1 MLKTIKNKL
10 IFLVVIFIITIV
22 SMGIY
27 SIKILNSIN
36 QKSTVIT
43 KDAIPGIIYSEEI
56 NVMKSKFRLL
66 EYNHIITTDQETM
79 QEKEKAME
87 EKNKEIQKNLELYFN
102 TIETEEDKQLFNM
115 VKEEWNKYLELH
127 NQIIALSRESKN
139 EEAMKIMMGESKESF
154 DKVSLYLTNMVEFNK
169 KATVDISLE
178 GDKEYNSAMKINI
191 SVIIL
196 LGIASV
202 IFGGIII
209 RSITHPLNLLK
220 SELDSLAE
228 RGGDLTKEIQVDS
241 EDEIKDLSVS
251 LNKFIQNLREIIKTV
266 NESSES
272 IEDVVEIIKDNV
284 TNLNSDIEEVSAT
297 TEQLA
302 ANMEETTASAE
313 EMLATSQE
321 IEQALNSIAQK
332 SQNGAIKA
340 GEINKRAEDT
350 KERVQASQKKTN
362 EIFNNTKIELK
373 EAIQSSKVV
382 EEINVLSESIMQI
395 TSQTNLLALNAAIEA
410 ARAGEAG
417 KGFSVVA
424 EEIRKLAEQ
433 SKDTVI
439 EIQNI
444 TGKVTDAV
452 KNLSNSSNKLLK
464 FMSVEVDSDYKNM
477 LDVADKY
484 SKDADFVDNLV
495 ADFSSSSEELLA
507 SLQDVIKT
515 IDGVAQAAGEGAG
528 GTTDIASSVLQV
540 NDKSNYVLENAL
552 KSKEDAQKLKDEIS
566 KFKI

>member
-10 IFLVVIFIITIV
+10 IFLVTIFVITII

-27 SIKILNSIN
+27 SVRTLDVVN
-36 QKSTVIT
+36 QKSTVI
-43 KDAIPGIIYSEEI
+43 AQEWVPAIIYSEEL
-56 NVMKSKFRLL
+56 NTMTSDFRLL
-66 EYNHIITTDQETM
+66 EYDHIIATSPETM

-87 EKNKEIQKNLELYFN
+87 QKNAEIQKKLDLYSE
-102 TIETEEDKQLFNM
+102 TIGTEDDKVLFNSI
-115 VKEEWNKYLELH
+115 KEEWNKYLEL
-127 NQIIALSRESKN
+127 NKQVITLSRELKT
-139 EEAMKIMMGESKESF
+139 EEVMNIMNNESKEAF
-154 DKVSLYLTNMVEFNK
+154 DKASSALVKLADLNVKMSEQESLNGDKQYS
-169 KATVDISLE
+169 ATV
-178 GDKEYNSAMKINI
+178 KINI
-191 SVIIL
+191 IIIVIL
-196 LGIASV
+196 SIASA
-202 IFGGIII
+202 IFGALIIKSI
-209 RSITHPLNLLK
+209 RRPLNILK
-220 SELDSLAE
+220 VELDSLSE
-228 RGGDLTKEIQVDS
+228 RGGDLTQEIKINS
-241 EDEIKDLSVS
+241 EDEISDLAKS
-251 LNKFIQNLREIIKTV
+251 LNKFIQNLREIIRTV
-266 NESSES
+266 NESSDD
-272 IEDVVEIIKDNV
+272 IENVVDIIKGNV

-302 ANMEETTASAE
+302 ANMEETAASAE
-313 EMLATSQE
+313 EMLATSHE
-321 IEQALNSIAQK
+321 IEQAVNSIAQK
-332 SQNGAIKA
+332 SQEGAIKA

-350 KERVQASQKKTN
+350 KIYVQASQEKTN
-362 EIFNNTKIELK
+362 EIFANTKVELE

-382 EEINVLSESIMQI
+382 EQINVLSESIMQI

-439 EIQNI
+439 EIKNI

-507 SLQDVIKT
+507 SLQDVIRT

-528 GTTDIASSVLQV
+528 GTTDIASSILQV
-540 NDKSNYVLENAL
+540 NDKSNDVLENAL
-552 KSKEDAQKLKDEIS
+552 RSQENAQKLKEEIS
-566 KFKI
+566 KFKV

>member
-10 IFLVVIFIITIV
+10 IFLVAIFVITLI

-27 SIKILNSIN
+27 SIKTLNSVN
-36 QKSTVIT
+36 QQSTVISQSCV
-43 KDAIPGIIYSEEI
+43 PSIIYSEEL
-56 NVMKSKFRLL
+56 NTMTSDFRIL
-66 EYNHIITTDQETM
+66 EYDHIIATSPEVM
-79 QEKEKAME
+79 SEKEKAME
-87 EKNKEIQKNLELYFN
+87 QKNAEIQKYLDLYQKDIDNGEDQTIFN
-102 TIETEEDKQLFNM
+102 T
-115 VKEEWNKYLELH
+115 VKDEWNKYLEL
-127 NQIIALSRESKN
+127 NKQVLSFSRELKTQ
-139 EEAMKIMMGESKESF
+139 EAMNIMNNSSKEAF
-154 DKVSLYLTNMVEFNK
+154 DKASSALLDLVKYNQKSTND
-169 KATVDISLE
+169 ASLE
-178 GDKEYNSAMKINI
+178 GDKEYSTAMKINI
-191 SVIIL
+191 AVVIIL
-196 LGIASV
+196 AIVSV

-209 RSITHPLNLLK
+209 RVITQPLNVLK
-220 SELDSLAE
+220 AELDSLSE
-228 RGGDLTKEIQVDS
+228 RGGDLTQEIKISS
-241 EDEIKDLSVS
+241 EDEIGDLAKS
-251 LNKFIQNLREIIKTV
+251 LNKFMHNLREIIRTV
-266 NESSES
+266 NESSDNIES
-272 IEDVVEIIKDNV
+272 VVDIIKDNV

-302 ANMEETTASAE
+302 ANMEETAASAE

-321 IEQALNSIAQK
+321 IEQAVNSIAQK
-332 SQNGAIKA
+332 SQDGAIKA

-350 KERVQASQKKTN
+350 KIRVQASQKKTN
-362 EIFNNTKIELK
+362 EIFNDTKVELE

-552 KSKEDAQKLKDEIS
+552 KSKESAQKLKEGIS

>member
-10 IFLVVIFIITIV
+10 IFLVTIFVITII

-27 SIKILNSIN
+27 SVRTLDVVN
-36 QKSTVIT
+36 QKSTVI
-43 KDAIPGIIYSEEI
+43 AQEWVPAIIYSEEL
-56 NVMKSKFRLL
+56 NTMTSDFRLL
-66 EYNHIITTDQETM
+66 EYDHIIATSPETM

-87 EKNKEIQKNLELYFN
+87 QKNAEIQKKLDLYSE
-102 TIETEEDKQLFNM
+102 TIGTEDDQVLFNSI
-115 VKEEWNKYLELH
+115 KEEWNKYLEL
-127 NQIIALSRESKN
+127 NKQVITLSRELKT
-139 EEAMKIMMGESKESF
+139 EEVMNIMNNESKEAF
-154 DKVSLYLTNMVEFNK
+154 DKASSSLVKLADLNVKMSEQESLNGDKQYS
-169 KATVDISLE
+169 ATV
-178 GDKEYNSAMKINI
+178 KINI
-191 SVIIL
+191 IIIVIL
-196 LGIASV
+196 SIASV
-202 IFGGIII
+202 IFGALIIKSI
-209 RSITHPLNLLK
+209 RRPLNILK
-220 SELDSLAE
+220 VELDSLSE
-228 RGGDLTKEIQVDS
+228 RGGDLTQEIKINS
-241 EDEIKDLSVS
+241 EDEISDLAKS
-251 LNKFIQNLREIIKTV
+251 LNKFIQNLREIIRTV
-266 NESSES
+266 NESSDD
-272 IEDVVEIIKDNV
+272 IENVVDIIKGNV

-302 ANMEETTASAE
+302 ANMEETAASAE
-313 EMLATSQE
+313 EMLATSHE
-321 IEQALNSIAQK
+321 IEQAVNSIAQK
-332 SQNGAIKA
+332 SQEGAIKA

-350 KERVQASQKKTN
+350 KIYVQASQEKTN
-362 EIFNNTKIELK
+362 EIFANTKVELE

-382 EEINVLSESIMQI
+382 EQINVLSESIMQI

-439 EIQNI
+439 EIKNI

-507 SLQDVIKT
+507 SLQDVIRT

-528 GTTDIASSVLQV
+528 GTTDIASSILQV
-540 NDKSNYVLENAL
+540 NDKSNDVLENAL
-552 KSKEDAQKLKDEIS
+552 RSQENAQKLKEEIS
-566 KFKI
+566 KFKV